1 MTGTILAID
10 LGLTN
15 CKTVFFRLDGTICE
29 RESLP
34 YPTYKHQT
42 GWVEQEPEDWWQAVI
57 KGVRAI
63 GLRNPAVLTS
73 VCTISVTGHM
83 HALVC
88 LGEDHHALGP
98 SLVLG
103 DQRSLVESD
112 FIVQSLGLEHI
123 YRLTGARMDASMPLA
138 KMCWLQ
144 RHSPDIPK
152 QTRSFLACKDW
163 LRHRLTGDLLTDPI
177 DACGTSLYDLQ
188 ATNWSPE
195 LVKLAGIQMD
205 QMPRVADPCSLA
217 GPLLPEAAAAL
228 GLKSGIPVVVG
239 AGDDVEVLGNG
250 LMAPGVAL
258 EHLGTTG
265 SILTCSDRL
274 AYDPNMAVEVYPHAT
289 PGLWVLGGSVTA
301 AGMALEWAQKTL
313 QYAGPEDL
321 AMINDLP
328 CLPYPRLE
336 EPLIFV
342 PHIYGERCPEWE
354 PRARGTW
361 CGLSAAHTQ
370 ADLRQAVLEGIAFS
384 LKNVLDRIERLAGQ
398 QNRIT
403 VGARELAN
411 PGWSR
416 LRATIY
422 RRPLAVLNTEEPTAL
437 GAMILA
443 AVGIGVYPNLAKA
456 VETVT
461 GSSARV
467 EPSPETAEGYQLLYE
482 LYLDAAN
489 AQRNLMLQWQTRLG
503 TA

>member
-1 MTGTILAID
+1 MIRTILAID
-10 LGLTN
+10 VGLTN
-15 CKTVFFRLDGTICE
+15 CKTVFFRLDGSIWDHET
-29 RESLP
+29 LA
-34 YPTYKHQT
+34 YPTYKRQA
-42 GWVEQEPEDWWQAVI
+42 GWVEQQPEDWWQAVI
-57 KGVRAI
+57 KGVQAV
-63 GLRNPAVLTS
+63 GMRNPPILAS
-73 VCTISVTGHM
+73 VCAISVTGHM

-88 LGEDHHALGP
+88 QGPDHTVFGP

-112 FIVQSLGLEHI
+112 NILQRIGLEHI

-138 KMCWLQ
+138 KILWLQ
-144 RHSPDIPK
+144 RHTPTIPR
-152 QTRSFLACKDW
+152 QTTAFLACKDW

-177 DACGTSLYDLQ
+177 DACGTSMYDLQ
-188 ATNWSPE
+188 AAGWSPD
-195 LVKLAGIQMD
+195 LVELAGIRMD
-205 QMPRVADPCSLA
+205 QMPRIADPCSVA
-217 GPLLPEAAAAL
+217 GPLTQAAGAAL
-228 GLKSGIPVVVG
+228 GLQPGIPVVVG

-250 LMAPGVAL
+250 LMSPGVGL

-265 SILTCSDRL
+265 SILTCSDQL
-274 AYDPNMAVEVYPHAT
+274 AYDPNMAVEIYPHVA

-313 QYAGPEDL
+313 QADQPEDL
-321 AMINDLP
+321 AMIKDLS
-328 CLPYPRLE
+328 CLPYPKLK

-342 PHIYGERCPEWE
+342 PHISGERCPEWQ

-384 LKNVLDRIERLAGQ
+384 LKNVLDRIEGLAGPQ
-398 QNRIT
+398 KRIT

-411 PGWSR
+411 PGWSK

-422 RRPLAVLNTEEPTAL
+422 QRQLAVLNTEEPTAL

-443 AVGIGVYPNLAKA
+443 AVGIGVYANLAEA
-456 VETVT
+456 VRAVT
-461 GSSARV
+461 GLSGRV
-467 EPSPETAEGYQLLYE
+467 EPSPDTAEDYQRLYE
-482 LYLDAAN
+482 LYLDAADS
-489 AQRNLMLQWQTRLG
+489 QRDLMLKWQIRLG

>member
-1 MTGTILAID
+1 MIETILAID

-15 CKTVFFRLDGTICE
+15 CKTVFFRVDGTICE

-34 YPTYKHQT
+34 YPTYKHQN
-42 GWVEQEPEDWWQAVI
+42 GWVEQEPEDWWQAVV
-57 KGVRAI
+57 KGVQAV
-63 GLRNPAVLTS
+63 GMRNPGLLAS
-73 VCTISVTGHM
+73 VCAISVTGHM

-88 LGEDHHALGP
+88 LGPDHTSLGP

-103 DQRSLVESD
+103 DRRSLVESD
-112 FIVQSLGLEHI
+112 DIVQRIGLEHI

-138 KMCWLQ
+138 KICWLQ
-144 RHSPDIPK
+144 RHLPEIPR
-152 QTRSFLACKDW
+152 QTRAFLSCKDW

-177 DACGTSLYDLQ
+177 DACGTSIYDLQ
-188 ATNWSPE
+188 AANWAPE
-195 LVKLAGIQMD
+195 LVKLAGIRAEQL
-205 QMPRVADPCSLA
+205 PRIADPCSLA
-217 GPLLPEAAAAL
+217 GALTKEAGAAL
-228 GLKSGIPVVVG
+228 GLLPGIPVVVG

-250 LMAPGVAL
+250 LMGPGVSL

-274 AYDPNMAVEVYPHAT
+274 AYDPNMAVEVYPHAAA
-289 PGLWVLGGSVTA
+289 GLWVLGGSVTA
-301 AGMALEWAQKTL
+301 AGMALEWAQKAL
-313 QYAGPEDL
+313 QNFHSEEPAL
-321 AMINDLP
+321 LNDLSCFP
-328 CLPYPRLE
+328 HPRLE

-342 PHIYGERCPEWE
+342 PHISGERCPEWQ

-384 LKNVLDRIERLAGQ
+384 LKNVLDRIERLAGSQ
-398 QNRIT
+398 TSIT

-411 PGWSR
+411 PGWSK

-422 RRPLAVLNTEEPTAL
+422 RRPLAVLDTEEPTAL

-443 AVGIGVYPNLAKA
+443 AVGIGAYPDLAEA
-456 VETVT
+456 VKTVT
-461 GSSARV
+461 GSDV
-467 EPSPETAEGYQLLYE
+467 QIEPSSEFIDEYQCLYE
-482 LYLDAAN
+482 LYLDAAD
-489 AQRNLMLQWQTRLG
+489 AQRDLMLKWQARLG

>member
-15 CKTVFFRLDGTICE
+15 CKTVFFQLDGTICE

-34 YPTYKHQT
+34 YPTYKRQT

-57 KGVRAI
+57 KSVQEVGW
-63 GLRNPAVLTS
+63 RNPALLAS
-73 VCTISVTGHM
+73 VCAISVTGHM
-83 HALVC
+83 HSLVC
-88 LGEDHHALGP
+88 QGDDHRPLGP

-103 DQRSLVESD
+103 DQRSLAESD
-112 FIVQSLGLEHI
+112 FIVKSIGLEHI
-123 YRLTGARMDASMPLA
+123 YHLTGARMDASMPLA
-138 KMCWLQ
+138 KICWLQ
-144 RHSPDIPK
+144 RYSPEIPK
-152 QTRSFLACKDW
+152 KTRAFLACKDW

-188 ATNWSPE
+188 AANWAPE

-217 GPLLPEAAAAL
+217 GLLTVEAATAL
-228 GLKSGIPVVVG
+228 GLKAGIPVVVG

-250 LMAPGVAL
+250 LMGPGASL

-265 SILTCSDRL
+265 SILTCADRL
-274 AYDPNMAVEVYPHAT
+274 AYDPNMAVEVYPHAA

-301 AGMALEWAQKTL
+301 AGMALEWAQKAL
-313 QYAGPEDL
+313 QYAGSEDL
-321 AMINDLP
+321 TIINDLP
-328 CLPYPRLE
+328 CLPRPRLE

-354 PRARGTW
+354 PRSRGTW
-361 CGLSAAHTQ
+361 CGLSATHTQ

-384 LKNVLDRIERLAGQ
+384 LKNVLDRIEVLAGR

-411 PGWSR
+411 PGWSG

-422 RRPLAVLNTEEPTAL
+422 QRPLAVLNTEEPTAL

-443 AVGIGVYPNLAKA
+443 AVGIGVYPNLAEA
-456 VETVT
+456 VKTVT
-461 GSSARV
+461 GSKARV
-467 EPSPETAEGYQLLYE
+467 EPSPEATEEYQRLYE
-482 LYLDAAN
+482 LYLDAAG
-489 AQRNLMLQWQTRLG
+489 AQRNLMLQWQARLG